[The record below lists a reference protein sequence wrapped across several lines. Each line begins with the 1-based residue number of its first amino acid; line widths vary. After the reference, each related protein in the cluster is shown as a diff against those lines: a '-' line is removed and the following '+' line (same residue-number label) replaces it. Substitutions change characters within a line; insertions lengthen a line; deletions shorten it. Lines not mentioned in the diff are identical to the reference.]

1 MDKQGNIKIRVMKK
15 VMQEENVINNMKII
29 RFKIRRYK
37 NGYSQGVLVECGNK
51 WNLININEVDYVLNG
66 YQFTNKSF
74 IEDESQI
81 SESTLLYKIL
91 SHKADISN
99 NLYHIAPHILDNT
112 EQLCEY
118 LLNCGVLIG
127 VGLHKSDVIYVGKIR
142 EITATSFLL
151 NSYDTELSES
161 GIKRI
166 DFEKIRYIQI
176 HTDYLDSLSMI
187 L

>member
-1 MDKQGNIKIRVMKK
+1 MGNLFV
-15 VMQEENVINNMKII
+15 VFTPLQLFVSQQII
-29 RFKIRRYK
+29 RQEKLK
-37 NGYSQGVLVECGNK
+37 NNVVILGWSSQFSDAYEMMYIEEL
-51 WNLININEVDYVLNG
+51 WD
-66 YQFTNKSF
+66 NKSF